1 MAALVNL
8 YLKNHHHDNN
18 KKHITFNSRSSSYY
32 LLSNG
37 CYLLLASTA
46 FSLTFELRDMETTLP
61 KPTAYQKWLFMQ
73 SEGHPVKLADLIV
86 SEVMQQNRAAFELL
100 EMTGDVEYTAETMIK
115 AAKILC
121 DICGEYTPDYKIM
134 PL

>member
-1 MAALVNL
+1 M
-8 YLKNHHHDNN
+8 K
-18 KKHITFNSRSSSYY
+18 T
-32 LLSNG
+32 
-37 CYLLLASTA
+37 
-46 FSLTFELRDMETTLP
+46 ELP
-61 KPTAYQKWLFMQ
+61 KPTSYQKWLFQQ
-73 SEGHPVKLADLIV
+73 SEGHPVKLANLIV

-100 EMTGDVEYTAETMIK
+100 ELTGDKEYSANTMIK